1 MADMLADTY
10 SGPFTGSRAPGDTPA
25 SRATLLRVATIAL
38 IAHSAMS
45 IFSAF
50 AFATFLTP
58 PLPAWLM
65 TPTNQK
71 VMAIGMQWG
80 GQTTVVIGAL
90 AGLTFLGYCIGMRRA
105 LLVFAVSFV
114 LSLSSELAGT
124 YTGYPFGEYKYSSL
138 LGYKIAGL
146 VPFNIPTSWFYMLV
160 ASLAICGRIL
170 PATDDSKSKWWWA
183 LVGGVVLTA
192 WDVSM
197 DPAMVK
203 TVHWSWYVPD
213 LSTRSTF
220 EQFIGT
226 PFFFGM
232 PLTNWLGWLLTGI
245 LVARAML
252 AVVPPSVWASAV
264 SPSRF
269 PLALYAVNGALPIA
283 ICFAQDMVLAG
294 VLGTIAMAVPLL
306 LAFRSEGAR
315 NAPRPARVPTGSTA
329 PRARGMSDVAV
340 AGD

>member
-1 MADMLADTY
+1 MMADTI
-10 SGPFTGSRAPGDTPA
+10 SGSASPE

-38 IAHSAMS
+38 VVHSAMS

-58 PLPAWLM
+58 PFPAWLM

-71 VMAIGMQWG
+71 VMALGLQWG

-90 AGLTFLGYCIGMRRA
+90 AGLAFLGYAVGLRRA
-105 LLVFAVSFV
+105 LIVFAVSFV
-114 LSLSSELAGT
+114 LSLASELTGT
-124 YTGYPFGEYKYSSL
+124 GTGYPFGEYGYSGL

-160 ASLAICGRIL
+160 ASLAICGRLL
-170 PATDDSKSKWWWA
+170 PATDDNRSKWWWA
-183 LVGGVVLTA
+183 FVGGVVLTA

-213 LSTRSTF
+213 LSSKSAF
-220 EQFIGT
+220 AQFIGT

-252 AVVPPSVWASAV
+252 AIVPPSVWASAV

-306 LAFRSEGAR
+306 LALRSEGAR
-315 NAPRPARVPTGSTA
+315 NS
-329 PRARGMSDVAV
+329 PRASLSPSGAAHSRSRGMSDVAI